1 MLRGLGRRVM
11 LRRCMLHRCMLRRC
25 MMFGCMMLSG
35 TVMFG
40 SPMMLRSS
48 VMLSLMSC
56 RRQLFVCLFDER
68 LVSGLR

>member
-1 MLRGLGRRVM
+1 MLRDFGRRVM
-11 LRRCMLHRCMLRRC
+11 LRRCMLCRC
-25 MMFGCMMLSG
+25 MMRRRMTFGCMMLSG

-56 RRQLFVCLFDER
+56 GRQLLVCVSDER
-68 LVSGLR
+68 LVSCLR